1 MEQKLSGNK
10 LTVLRCP
17 HPNSRASAHGAT
29 ASGYCGPLYSGPKR
43 LYALRGVVAY
53 R

>member
-1 MEQKLSGNK
+1 MEQILSGNR
-10 LTVLRCP
+10 LIVLRCP
-17 HPNSRASAHGAT
+17 RHNSRAPAHGAT

-53 R
+53 H